1 MHSVSISQKAP
12 KWVIAGSIENNGHN
26 WLRMIILLLL
36 ESMTGIHAGSTLAGP
51 LYEMMG
57 WDAADRGLTGGQM
70 VIWTPAVR
78 SATRPVSLTKLSAVD
93 VNRSKLRSTMPV
105 IPVLSPALLIQSAG
119 EYGVRIPALWRS
131 RWAGCTGPA
140 LDGHLQQNNTRMR
153 TWRQRIPAEPA
164 LCRAAKWTVVTARDL
179 IAWLKSIE
187 LFVRSLDK
195 TTQDL
200 VTFLPIH
207 ALL

>member
-78 SATRPVSLTKLSAVD
+78 SATWPVSLTKLSAVD

-105 IPVLSPALLIQSAG
+105 IPVLSPCPANTISG
-119 EYGVRIPALWRS
+119 WVRRAYTCFVTESMSRMYRSCSWR
-131 RWAGCTGPA
+131 TP
-140 LDGHLQQNNTRMR
+140 
-153 TWRQRIPAEPA
+153 
-164 LCRAAKWTVVTARDL
+164 AAK
-179 IAWLKSIE
+179 
-187 LFVRSLDK
+187 
-195 TTQDL
+195 
-200 VTFLPIH
+200 
-207 ALL
+207 